1 MIPTPRAYLEVLKI
15 RDFFILILTLF
26 IGQVASAF
34 LLLSLIS
41 SVFTK
46 TGSNFGVSGVI
57 LSLSVPGF
65 LIMAFSGLVADLVDR
80 KKIIIFANCL
90 IALVVLLIILS
101 LNKVFASISL
111 AFLYFAGNS
120 FFIPAVSAAQAQLVR
135 RQQLM
140 RANSLFIVTL
150 SGGQIIGLFFAAIFN
165 FLVGHFAILVFTE
178 FLLIICIFL
187 PMLLPPLV
195 PRRQNNSSIIKTI
208 SDIWRAFTYIFK
220 AKVVWFFFL
229 TFAAVQ
235 GIVAFG
241 ATLGPGFFDEVLE
254 VSIDRS
260 PLLIMPSIAIG
271 ILLGAFF
278 NPGKARSS
286 FIVALG
292 LGAIGLAASILG
304 IIISY
309 GLISG
314 VLLILPVSVFL
325 VFSGFGVIIAMITSR
340 TALQMK
346 VSYHYFGTVF
356 GANIVLSAFLAS
368 LMSPAAAGIELLVG
382 YVNVLIFGGLLFLI
396 ASSLIGFVGKKAGF

>member
-1 MIPTPRAYLEVLKI
+1 MIPVPRAYLEVLKI
-15 RDFFILILTLF
+15 RDFFILMLTLF

-80 KKIIIFANCL
+80 KKIIIWANSL

-101 LNKVFASISL
+101 LDKVFASISL

-150 SGGQIIGLFFAAIFN
+150 SGGQIIGLFIAAIFN

-178 FLLIICIFL
+178 FLWIICIFL

-195 PRRQNNSSIIKTI
+195 PRRHNNSSIIKTI

-229 TFAAVQ
+229 TFALVQ

-241 ATLGPGFFDEVLE
+241 ATLGPGFFDEVLGL
-254 VSIDRS
+254 SIDRS
-260 PLLIMPSIAIG
+260 PLLIMPSVAVG
-271 ILLGAFF
+271 IVLGALF
-278 NPGKARSS
+278 NPGEARPS

-309 GLISG
+309 GLVSG

-325 VFSGFGVIIAMITSR
+325 VFSGFGAIIAMITSR

-382 YVNVLIFGGLLFLI
+382 YVNVLIFGGLVFLI
-396 ASSLIGFVGKKAGF
+396 ASSFIGFVGKKAGF

>member
-241 ATLGPGFFDEVLE
+241 ATLGPGFFADVLGL
-254 VSIDRS
+254 SIDRS
-260 PLLIMPSIAIG
+260 PLLIMPSVALG
-271 ILLGAFF
+271 IVLGALF
-278 NPGKARSS
+278 NPGEARSS

-382 YVNVLIFGGLLFLI
+382 YVNVLIFGGLIFLI